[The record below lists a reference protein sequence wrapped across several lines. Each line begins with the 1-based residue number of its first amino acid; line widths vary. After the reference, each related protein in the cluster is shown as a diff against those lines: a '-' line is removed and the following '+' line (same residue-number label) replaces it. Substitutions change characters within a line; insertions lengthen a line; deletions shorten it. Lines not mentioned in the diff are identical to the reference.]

1 MPPLGQAHSRRVLC
15 IALSILVTCP
25 CMGELDGCTALAR
38 AASAGWGCRGA
49 GPVNA
54 FGGLLASLLL
64 LLRRSGLCVPV
75 ACCKGSIAMAGKQ
88 QLPVGWV
95 SGYQCWCV
103 VLWLVYTLCRRD
115 VCVSQVHL
123 YAVRW
128 HAKGLAMHPE
138 HSLQLCLLQVP
149 AVMTQ
154 GPVCPA
160 GLFQLTACRCPT
172 WPTPAQAHPGPPV
185 VCLLVFVT
193 HVGRRNA
200 QV

>member
-1 MPPLGQAHSRRVLC
+1 MAARPWPGLHQRGGVAGGLVLLTHSVGCWRRCCYCCAGQGSVCLWPAAKAASQWQASSSCLWGGSVDTSVGVWCCGWFTHCAGVMFACRRCTCTQYGGMPRVLRC
-15 IALSILVTCP
+15 IQP
-25 CMGELDGCTALAR
+25 M
-38 AASAGWGCRGA
+38 
-49 GPVNA
+49 P
-54 FGGLLASLLL
+54 
-64 LLRRSGLCVPV
+64 
-75 ACCKGSIAMAGKQ
+75 
-88 QLPVGWV
+88 
-95 SGYQCWCV
+95 
-103 VLWLVYTLCRRD
+103 
-115 VCVSQVHL
+115 
-123 YAVRW
+123 
-128 HAKGLAMHPE
+128 HAE